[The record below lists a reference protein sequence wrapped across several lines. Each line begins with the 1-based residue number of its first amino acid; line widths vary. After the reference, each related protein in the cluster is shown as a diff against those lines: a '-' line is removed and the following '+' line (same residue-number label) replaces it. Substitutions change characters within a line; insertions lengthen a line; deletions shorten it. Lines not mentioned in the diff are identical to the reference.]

1 MQNKTDNL
9 TADIKKLIAD
19 IEQVDWKDECWP
31 GYEQQAEEN
40 QESVLWN
47 LTEAYNLAKKGNY
60 DWAVEYLESAWSA
73 EMCGEFEPFYTEAIY
88 TKYCKQ

>member
-60 DWAVEYLESAWSA
+60 DWAVETNLATGKFSNWPIWQLAN
-73 EMCGEFEPFYTEAIY
+73 
-88 TKYCKQ
+88 